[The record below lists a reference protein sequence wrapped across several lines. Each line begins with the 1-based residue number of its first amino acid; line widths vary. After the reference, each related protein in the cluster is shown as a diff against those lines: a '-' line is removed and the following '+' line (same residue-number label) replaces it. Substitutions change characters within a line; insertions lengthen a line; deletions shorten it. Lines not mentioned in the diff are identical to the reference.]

1 MSIEMFISEM
11 HVQVF
16 AHVNGSDESVPEAK
30 FMENFMSDCELNSI
44 QIREDEKESDEVE
57 GALEGKF
64 ESAEVRHH
72 LEEQDPIE
80 NHGQVKAPFEIYII
94 SFKLSSLTFIRVD
107 KIKSKYLVEK
117 RKEDIN
123 D

>member
-1 MSIEMFISEM
+1 MFISEM